1 MRFRLLRSIPS
12 LASLALLLL
21 PALAGAQ
28 ASDRVRSAPLAAAP
42 APLGKAAPVAEPPAR
57 LAAAVEPLAR
67 LASAERGAADQL
79 EALAAHNR
87 SGRPPV
93 RIGFARPLP
102 LERRVR
108 FTADLVAAPAGL
120 HAGGA
125 FARVGAASTVW
136 GAAVE
141 VAEAHRL
148 RLHLA
153 GVELPAGTR
162 MWVYGE
168 DGAAFAFGPG
178 LAHDG
183 ELWTPSVYGPSIR
196 LEVELPREA
205 LGGAGHGF
213 TVEQVGEI
221 FPLGPDGAPITGGVV
236 PKVQDFSCLT
246 DTNCVGPETFT
257 VINDAEKAIA
267 YIEFAGGGDF
277 GACTGGLLNLA
288 AGAPPGLDPP
298 FLTANHCFD
307 TQAGAASLE
316 AFWDHRT
323 TTCNG
328 APPNLNGLPRSSGAS
343 LLATSVESDFT
354 LVDFHADP
362 PGDRVLLGWTA
373 ENPTWPS
380 GTEFHRLSHPF
391 VGIDPHPLQYTRYA
405 VKNAP
410 DGLVLCGTTGD
421 GRDTDDLTKFHHL
434 VFTQGGSWGG
444 SSGAP
449 SMLGNGQVVGQLFAA
464 CGTDEETDS
473 ACSTAYDELDGNF
486 YTTFDVIASFLGAG
500 SWLTTP
506 QVPGFEFQVEIT
518 PPGSAPVIGRMEPDC
533 IVETFCASG
542 ALAGRP
548 EVFVKIIGPRPNG
561 FLWVQISRFTASR
574 VQILVRQVSTGQV
587 NSYVLETV
595 PPTADDVSGLQDRTA
610 FSP

>member
-1 MRFRLLRSIPS
+1 MRIRSLPCLLF
-12 LASLALLLL
+12 LAALLL

-28 ASDRVRSAPLAAAP
+28 PSDRVRSAPLAAAP
-42 APLGKAAPVAEPPAR
+42 APLAKTAPVAEPPAR

-79 EALAAHNR
+79 ATLAAHNR

-108 FTADLVAAPAGL
+108 FTEELAAAPAGL

-125 FARVGAASTVW
+125 FARVGAASIVW

-148 RLHLA
+148 RLHLS

-168 DGAAFAFGPG
+168 DGAAVAFGPE
-178 LAHDG
+178 LAHEG
-183 ELWTPSVYGPSIR
+183 GLWTPSVYGPSIR

-205 LGGAGHGF
+205 LGAAGHGF
-213 TVEQVGEI
+213 TLDQVGEI
-221 FPLGPDGAPITGGVV
+221 FRLGPDGEPIVGAVV
-236 PKVQDFSCLT
+236 PRAEDFSCLT
-246 DTNCVGPETFT
+246 DSNCIGPATFPE
-257 VINDAEKAIA
+257 INFAEKAIA
-267 YIEFAGGGDF
+267 YIEFFEGGF
-277 GACTGGLLNLA
+277 GACSGGLLTLA
-288 AGAPPGLDPP
+288 DGAPAGLDPP
-298 FLTANHCFD
+298 FLTANHCFS
-307 TQAGAASLE
+307 TQGGAASLE

-323 TTCNG
+323 TICNG
-328 APPNLNGLPRSSGAS
+328 APPNLNSLPRSSGAT
-343 LLATSVESDFT
+343 LLASNLESDFT
-354 LVDFHADP
+354 LVDFLSDP
-362 PGDRVLLGWTA
+362 PGDRVLLGWNA
-373 ENPTWPS
+373 ENPTLPS
-380 GTEFHRLSHPF
+380 GTQVHRLSHPF
-391 VGIDPHPLQYTRYA
+391 VGLDPHPLQYTRYQA
-405 VKNAP
+405 KDEGDSLVK
-410 DGLVLCGTTGD
+410 CGTTPAGHQ
-421 GRDTDDLTKFHHL
+421 TNDLTKFHHL
-434 VFTQGGSWGG
+434 VFTQGGSWLG

-464 CGTDEETDS
+464 CGAEEDTDS

-486 YTTFDVIASFLGAG
+486 FTTFDFIASFLGVISEDG
-500 SWLTTP
+500 WLTTP
-506 QVPGFEFQVEIT
+506 AVPGFEFQVEIT
-518 PPGSAPVIGRMEPDC
+518 PPGLAPITGRMEPDC
-533 IVETFCASG
+533 IIETFCASG

-561 FLWVQISRFTASR
+561 FLWVQISRFTPSQ
-574 VQILVRQVSTGQV
+574 VKVMVRQVSTGKV
-587 NSYVLETV
+587 NTYVLPGV
-595 PPTADDVSGLQDRTA
+595 PASEDDVSGLQDRGA